1 MVEKTGIQLR
11 TGQVASMEVLPP
23 VPWIPADTEQ
33 AVTYSDLRTVWRAIW
48 RRRWT
53 ILSVF
58 TVIFVSVLAGTL
70 LQTPIYRATG
80 VLEIRKENADIVP
93 VETLSTLERL
103 SDDYIETQVGILKS
117 QTLAQRVIRHL
128 ELGKVEEFNPSKKP
142 PFGLWS
148 FAPEPSPPSDQ

>member
-1 MVEKTGIQLR
+1 MGDKTDIQLR
-11 TGQVASMEVLPP
+11 TGRAAAIEVSQPM
-23 VPWIPADTEQ
+23 PWIPAETEQ
-33 AVTYSDLRTVWRAIW
+33 AVTYGDLRTVWRGLC

-58 TVIFVSVLAGTL
+58 SVIFISVLLGTL

-93 VETLSTLERL
+93 VETLSTLARI
-103 SDDYIETQVGILKS
+103 SDDYLETQVGILKS